1 MKLHFKISILNN
13 YRFQD
18 LWTNWCMVSFMENT
32 TFPLNVDKRRW
43 SSMAVDDRW
52 RLQDKVIKLQIN
64 INKRCSSTIC
74 NFPWV
79 VKCQI
84 CNCCTIWLQKQHRR
98 FSTIIFSRASANV
111 EVYSCFSKTST
122 DRRRST
128 DVSIITKNINFITEK
143 FDALRRLCDIG
154 GHFSPLAMVVNY
166 NRRYVDDLV
175 TFLIFM

>member
-1 MKLHFKISILNN
+1 MGIIPLIRHLSMFW
-13 YRFQD
+13 Q
-18 LWTNWCMVSFMENT
+18 NT
-32 TFPLNVDKRRW
+32 YINA
-43 SSMAVDDRW
+43 SSG
-52 RLQDKVIKLQIN
+52 
-64 INKRCSSTIC
+64 C
-74 NFPWV
+74 N
-79 VKCQI
+79 
-84 CNCCTIWLQKQHRR
+84 RR